1 MHTCEQKVPLVKKL
15 VSYMA
20 RKGLRLVFRNN
31 SSPFLMFWF
40 NSHISL
46 TIALTIMKLGRE
58 MKFSDPTNNVKFKC
72 MSFLGKQQQTTSSNT
87 L

>member
-15 VSYMA
+15 VNYMA
-20 RKGLRLVFRNN
+20 RKGLRLVFRNS

-58 MKFSDPTNNVKFKC
+58 MKFSDPTNNVKFKS